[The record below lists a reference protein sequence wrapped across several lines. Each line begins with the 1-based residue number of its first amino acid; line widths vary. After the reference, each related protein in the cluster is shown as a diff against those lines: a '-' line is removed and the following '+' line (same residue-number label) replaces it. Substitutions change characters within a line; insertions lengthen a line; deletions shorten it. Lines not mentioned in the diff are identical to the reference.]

1 MINSERPRFA
11 TTPTGLYLIGV
22 CMLLLSLLL
31 SLTIGDYQ
39 LTLKEVWS
47 VLINPSKSQASFVV
61 WELRLPRL
69 TLAIIAGTTLGIA
82 GAIIQ
87 AVTQNELASP
97 SLVGVSSGAALAIV
111 LVLTFTGLSTY
122 FQFIAGIFGGAL
134 AMSVTL
140 WLSWKQKLEPVNLIL
155 SGLCVS
161 LFCAAATTLLLISVS
176 TDTRGLF
183 YWLLGSVA
191 NRTWQHVSLLAPI
204 ALLGLILCALLARP
218 LTVLQLDSDVV
229 NSIGG
234 SVKRWRIQTLTVAV
248 VLTSATVA
256 VTGPIAFVGLVAPHL
271 CRTLLPK
278 HLAYEYRYV
287 LFGSALSGAVLVSMS
302 DLLANYQEIP
312 VGILC
317 VLFGGPSLVWLIQ
330 SRYQQASI

>member
-1 MINSERPRFA
+1 MIPRLAASPF
-11 TTPTGLYLIGV
+11 GLALIGTCFLV
-22 CMLLLSLLL
+22 LSALLSV
-31 SLTIGDYQ
+31 SIGDYQ
-39 LTLKEVWS
+39 LSLLEIWS
-47 VLINPSKSQASFVV
+47 ALISPSESLASFVI
-61 WELRLPRL
+61 WELRMPRL
-69 TLAIIAGTTLGIA
+69 LLAMIA
-82 GAIIQ
+82 GAALGVAGAITQ

-111 LVLTFTGLSTY
+111 LVLVFTNLSSHY
-122 FQFIAGIFGGAL
+122 HFVAGIVGGSV
-134 AMSVTL
+134 AMSITL
-140 WLSWKQKLEPVNLIL
+140 WLSWKQKLDPVNLIL
-155 SGLCVS
+155 SGLCIS

-204 ALLGLILCALLARP
+204 ALLSLILCAFLARP
-218 LTVLQLDSDVV
+218 LTILQLDTEVIK
-229 NSIGG
+229 SIGG
-234 SVKRWRIQTLTVAV
+234 QVKRWRIQALALTVI
-248 VLTSATVA
+248 LTSATVS
-256 VTGPIAFVGLVAPHL
+256 VTGPIAFVGLVAPHI

-278 HLAYEYRYV
+278 HLAYDYRFV
-287 LFGSALSGAVLVSMS
+287 LCGSALSGALLVSIS

-330 SRYQQASI
+330 KQYKQGAL

>member
-1 MINSERPRFA
+1 MNSVVLRF
-11 TTPTGLYLIGV
+11 TVSPVDLCLVGL
-22 CMLLLSLLL
+22 CMLILSLLL
-31 SLTIGDYQ
+31 SVSIGDYQ
-39 LTLKEVWS
+39 LSLKELCS
-47 VLINPSKSQASFVV
+47 VLVSPSESLASFVV
-61 WELRLPRL
+61 WELRMPRL
-69 TLAIIAGTTLGIA
+69 VLAMIA
-82 GAIIQ
+82 GAALGMAGAITQ

-97 SLVGVSSGAALAIV
+97 SLVGVSAGAALAIV
-111 LVLTFTGLSTY
+111 LLLVFTSLSTHY
-122 FQFIAGIFGGAL
+122 HFIAAIFGGTI
-134 AMSVTL
+134 AMSITL
-140 WLSWKQKLEPVNLIL
+140 WLSWQHKLAPVNLIL

-204 ALLGLILCALLARP
+204 TLLGLVVCVFLARP
-218 LTVLQLDSDVV
+218 LTVLQLDSEVAK
-229 NSIGG
+229 SIGG
-234 SVKRWRIQTLTVAV
+234 QVQQWRIQALALAV
-248 VLTSATVA
+248 VLTSATVS

-287 LFGSALSGAVLVSMS
+287 LFGSALSGAVLVSVS

-317 VLFGGPSLVWLIQ
+317 VLFGGPSLVWLIHT
-330 SRYQQASI
+330 RYKQAPL

>member
-1 MINSERPRFA
+1 MA
-11 TTPTGLYLIGV
+11 GLGI
-22 CMLLLSLLL
+22 LLLSLFL
-31 SLTIGDYQ
+31 SVSIGDYP
-39 LTLKEVWS
+39 LSLSEIWL
-47 VLINPSKSQASFVV
+47 VLIAPSDSLASFVV

-69 TLAIIAGTTLGIA
+69 VLAVIAGAALGTS

-111 LVLTFTGLSTY
+111 MVIVFTGLSAHY
-122 FQFIAGIFGGAL
+122 HFLAGIFGGTV
-134 AMSVTL
+134 AMLVTL

-155 SGLCVS
+155 SGLCIS

-191 NRTWQHVSLLAPI
+191 NRTWQHVSILAPI
-204 ALLGLILCALLARP
+204 ALIGVVLCVFLARP
-218 LTVLQLDSDVV
+218 LTVLQLDTAVV
-229 NSIGG
+229 KSIGG
-234 SVKRWRIQTLTVAV
+234 HVRRWRVQALIVAV
-248 VLTSATVA
+248 VLTSATVS

-287 LFGSALSGAVLVSMS
+287 LFGSALSGAVLVSVS
-302 DLLANYQEIP
+302 DLLANFQEIP

-317 VLFGGPSLVWLIQ
+317 VLFGGPSLVWLIR
-330 SRYQQASI
+330 SRYQRASL

>member
-1 MINSERPRFA
+1 MNDVVSRTVIS
-11 TTPTGLYLIGV
+11 PTGL
-22 CMLLLSLLL
+22 CMVGLGILLLSLLL
-31 SLTIGDYQ
+31 SLSIGDYQ
-39 LTLKEVWS
+39 LSLHEVWS
-47 VLINPSKSQASFVV
+47 VLTAPSDSLASFVV
-61 WELRLPRL
+61 WELRMPRL
-69 TLAIIAGTTLGIA
+69 VLAIIAGATLGTS

-111 LVLTFTGLSTY
+111 MVIVFTGLTAHYY
-122 FQFIAGIFGGAL
+122 FLAGILGGAV
-134 AMSVTL
+134 AMTITL

-155 SGLCVS
+155 SGLCIS

-204 ALLGLILCALLARP
+204 ALIGFVLCIFLARP
-218 LTVLQLDSDVV
+218 LTVLQLDTAVIK
-229 NSIGG
+229 SIGG
-234 SVKRWRIQTLTVAV
+234 HVKRWRVQALAVAV
-248 VLTSATVA
+248 VLTSATVS
-256 VTGPIAFVGLVAPHL
+256 VTGPIAFVGLVAPHI

-287 LFGSALSGAVLVSMS
+287 LFGSALSGAVLVSAS

-317 VLFGGPSLVWLIQ
+317 VLFGGPSLVWLIR
-330 SRYQQASI
+330 SRYQRASL

>member
-1 MINSERPRFA
+1 MV
-11 TTPTGLYLIGV
+11 GLGI
-22 CMLLLSLLL
+22 LLLSLLL
-31 SLTIGDYQ
+31 SLSIGDYQ
-39 LTLKEVWS
+39 LSLHEVWS
-47 VLINPSKSQASFVV
+47 VLTAPSDSLASFVV
-61 WELRLPRL
+61 WELRMPRL
-69 TLAIIAGTTLGIA
+69 VLAIIAGATLGTS

-111 LVLTFTGLSTY
+111 MVIVFTGLTAHYY
-122 FQFIAGIFGGAL
+122 FLAGILGGAV
-134 AMSVTL
+134 AMTITL

-155 SGLCVS
+155 SGLCIS

-204 ALLGLILCALLARP
+204 ALIGFVLCIFLARP
-218 LTVLQLDSDVV
+218 LTVLQLDTAVIK
-229 NSIGG
+229 SIGG
-234 SVKRWRIQTLTVAV
+234 HVKRWRVQALAVAV
-248 VLTSATVA
+248 VLTSATVS
-256 VTGPIAFVGLVAPHL
+256 VTGPIAFVGLVAPHI

-287 LFGSALSGAVLVSMS
+287 LFGSALSGAVLVSAS

-317 VLFGGPSLVWLIQ
+317 VLFGGPSLVWLIR
-330 SRYQQASI
+330 SRYQRASL